1 MLKIYSML
9 DDKWICRFRTILW
22 PSTAIFLLGFLG
34 MACGEGQRSLPE
46 TPQHTGEP
54 QGVEKALPDTT
65 EVDPYRYA
73 KIGTP
78 LGNIV
83 IRLYNETVKHRDNF
97 IKLTESGFYDGL
109 YFHRVMRGLMIQGGD
124 PNTKN
129 VNPADDG
136 LGGPGYV
143 IDSEILPYSY
153 HKRGEVCAIQ
163 SVEVPGKS
171 SGSQFYIVQGGDAI
185 PEIILKDQ
193 EQQVREQT
201 GIKTFHYS
209 QEARQHYLREGGAP
223 WLDLQYTCFG
233 EVVSGLDALDR
244 LAHLETPRTTNEI
257 LNEPSLLDRP
267 KQIQKAKMTIKM
279 LEQPPKLPQRTNKKA
294 RPN

>member
-1 MLKIYSML
+1 MFSF
-9 DDKWICRFRTILW
+9 W
-22 PSTAIFLLGFLG
+22 G
-34 MACGEGQRSLPE
+34 MACGEEQRPTPE
-46 TPQHTGEP
+46 TPQYAGQL
-54 QGVEKALPDTT
+54 QGVEKALPDTAA
-65 EVDPYRYA
+65 VDPYRYA
-73 KIGTP
+73 EIRTP

-129 VNPADDG
+129 ANPADDG

-143 IDSEILPYSY
+143 IDSEILPYSF

-163 SVEVPGKS
+163 SLEVPGKS

-201 GIKTFHYS
+201 GIKTFRYS

-233 EVVSGLDALDR
+233 EVVSGLDAIDR

-257 LNEPSLLDRP
+257 RNEPSLLDRP
-267 KQIQKAKMTIKM
+267 KKIQKAKMTIKM
-279 LEQPPKLPQRTNKKA
+279 LEKPPKLPQRTNKKA